1 MHWFNAG
8 EAGAK
13 RANAD
18 RSGVPAPQLYRKVD
32 TRMGKGLFG
41 RLENELAARDKA
53 AGLTMADLL
62 GLPAPQ
68 RRLVQWLMRD
78 GEAGWPDVIAHVG
91 QDERAAQTLI
101 DALVERGFV
110 RATTVGGVQRY
121 AARIGTR
128 RKRDLPLNIWTAL
141 TNKINGAEGEQ
152 S

>member
-1 MHWFNAG
+1 
-8 EAGAK
+8 
-13 RANAD
+13 
-18 RSGVPAPQLYRKVD
+18 
-32 TRMGKGLFG
+32 MGKGLFG

-78 GEAGWPDVIAHVG
+78 GEAGWPEVIAHVG

-110 RATTVGGVQRY
+110 RAITVKGEQRY
-121 AARIGTR
+121 AARIGAR

-141 TNKINGAEGEQ
+141 TSKINGAEGEQ